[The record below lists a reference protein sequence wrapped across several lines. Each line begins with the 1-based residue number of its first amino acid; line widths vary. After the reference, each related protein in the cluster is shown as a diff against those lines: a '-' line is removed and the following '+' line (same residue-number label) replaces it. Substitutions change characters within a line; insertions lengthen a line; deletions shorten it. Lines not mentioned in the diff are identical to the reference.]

1 MRKEIEKID
10 KSKNIEELIKNIC
23 HFNGDNL
30 NYLYKRIDKRMVEIY
45 GTSIN
50 DEHTQFQSLINQKS
64 QPAKYQILDILRKIE
79 MKVSRM

>member
-23 HFNGDNL
+23 HFNSDNL

-45 GTSIN
+45 GTSI
-50 DEHTQFQSLINQKS
+50 H
-64 QPAKYQILDILRKIE
+64 Y
-79 MKVSRM
+79 